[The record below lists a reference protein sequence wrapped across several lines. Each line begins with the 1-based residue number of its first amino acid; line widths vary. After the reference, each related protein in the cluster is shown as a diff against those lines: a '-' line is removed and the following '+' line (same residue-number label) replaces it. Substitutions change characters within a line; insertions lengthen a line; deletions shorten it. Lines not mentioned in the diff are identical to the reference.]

1 MSGASPIHDRAFVYY
16 TNIAESA
23 AFVFSSLVKS
33 DLKQKK
39 LFQRRLSSLP
49 NDIIIK
55 FDFEAD
61 IAGYFAFFFSLKNAF
76 SICERLVPGI
86 DNTFFDEMHLD
97 ILGELGNM
105 ISGNT
110 LSRLVSV
117 SSDIHLE
124 PPRLTA
130 FHEILS
136 AEKGYYSFSS
146 NFDIELGKMG
156 VLLAIRM
163 KEE

>member
-1 MSGASPIHDRAFVYY
+1 MSGATPVHDRAVVYY
-16 TNIAESA
+16 NNIADSA

-39 LFQRRLSSLP
+39 LFQRRLASLP

-61 IAGYFAFFFSLKNAF
+61 MSGYFAFFFSLKNAF
-76 SICERLVPGI
+76 AICERLIPSI

-97 ILGELGNM
+97 ILGEIGNM

-130 FHEILS
+130 FHEILA

-156 VLLAIRM
+156 VLLAIR
-163 KEE
+163 EEKK

>member
-1 MSGASPIHDRAFVYY
+1 MTPHENIHEKAMLYY
-16 TNIAESA
+16 KNIAESA
-23 AFVFSSLVKS
+23 AFVFTSLVQS

-39 LFQRRLSSLP
+39 IFNRRLASLP
-49 NDIIIK
+49 NDIIIR

-61 IAGYFAFFFSLKNAF
+61 IKGYFAFFFSLKNALA
-76 SICERLVPGI
+76 ICDKLVPGI
-86 DNTFFDEMHLD
+86 DPKFFGTDHLD
-97 ILGELGNM
+97 ILGEIGNM

-117 SSDIHLE
+117 NAEIRLD
-124 PPRLTA
+124 PPRLVA

-136 AEKGYYSFSS
+136 TEKGHHSFSS

-156 VLLAIRM
+156 VLLAIEH
-163 KEE
+163 KD